1 MRIIDKYKDYYDFFG
16 HKSEDKTL
24 VYDRRGSTPLNK
36 ETVLFHIYRYSR
48 DNSVTFGLQAGFKL
62 FILEAIHLQADY
74 DPKTRKLQYVAGDL
88 QLVDSIDNFNWAGQ
102 PLQFVDL
109 KLPYTRFNNRWYT
122 YRSAWDRS
130 YQNQLKTVPVM
141 RKKDNGQ
148 PDEPLAEKPLLC
160 DTAIPALIP
169 PFEIYKNL
177 EMYISSLKTEKTV
190 DIATND
196 EKIINHGFDMK
207 SSFRHPIK

>member
-62 FILEAIHLQADY
+62 FILEALHLQADY

>member
-62 FILEAIHLQADY
+62 FILQSIHLLAEH
-74 DPKTRKLQYVAGDL
+74 DPRTRILQHVTGDI
-88 QLVDSIDNFNWAGQ
+88 QLVDSIDNFNWTGQ

-109 KLPYTRFNNRWYT
+109 ELSFPRSNNRWYT

-130 YQNQLKTVPVM
+130 YQNQLQTVPVM
-141 RKKDNGQ
+141 RKKDNGL

>member
-1 MRIIDKYKDYYDFFG
+1 
-16 HKSEDKTL
+16 
-24 VYDRRGSTPLNK
+24 
-36 ETVLFHIYRYSR
+36 
-48 DNSVTFGLQAGFKL
+48 
-62 FILEAIHLQADY
+62 
-74 DPKTRKLQYVAGDL
+74 
-88 QLVDSIDNFNWAGQ
+88 
-102 PLQFVDL
+102 
-109 KLPYTRFNNRWYT
+109 
-122 YRSAWDRS
+122 
-130 YQNQLKTVPVM
+130 M

>member
-62 FILEAIHLQADY
+62 FILEALHLQADY
-74 DPKTRKLQYVAGDL
+74 DPKTRKLQYGAGDL
-88 QLVDSIDNFNWAGQ
+88 QWVDSIDNFNWAGQ

>member
-36 ETVLFHIYRYSR
+36 ETVLFHIYHYSPDKR
-48 DNSVTFGLQAGFKL
+48 LTFGLQAGFKL
-62 FILEAIHLQADY
+62 FILEALHLQADY
-74 DPKTRKLQYVAGDL
+74 DPKTRKLQHVAGDL

-109 KLPYTRFNNRWYT
+109 KLPYALFKNRWYT

-141 RKKDNGQ
+141 RQKDNGL
-148 PDEPLAEKPLLC
+148 PDEPLADKPLLR
-160 DTAIPALIP
+160 DTGIPALIP

>member
-1 MRIIDKYKDYYDFFG
+1 MRIIDKYKDYYDFLG
-16 HKSEDKTL
+16 HTSEDRTL

-36 ETVLFHIYRYSR
+36 ETVLYYIYRYSR

-62 FILEAIHLQADY
+62 FILQAIHLQAEH
-74 DPKTRKLQYVAGDL
+74 DPRTRILQHVTGDI

-109 KLPYTRFNNRWYT
+109 KLPYSLYKNKWYT
-122 YRSAWDRS
+122 HTDSWDRS
-130 YQNQLKTVPVM
+130 YQHQLKTVPVM
-141 RKKDNGQ
+141 RSKGNER
-148 PDEPLAEKPLLC
+148 PDELLAEKPLLC
-160 DTAIPALIP
+160 DTGIPALIS

-177 EMYISSLKTEKTV
+177 EMYLSSLKTEKTV
-190 DIATND
+190 DIVTND

-207 SSFRHPIK
+207 SSFRHPVK

>member
-24 VYDRRGSTPLNK
+24 VYDRRGSTLLNK

-48 DNSVTFGLQAGFKL
+48 DNSLTFGLQAGFKL

-109 KLPYTRFNNRWYT
+109 KLPYALFNNRWYT

-141 RKKDNGQ
+141 RQKDNGL
-148 PDEPLAEKPLLC
+148 PDEPLADKPLLR
-160 DTAIPALIP
+160 DTGIPALIP

>member
-48 DNSVTFGLQAGFKL
+48 DNSLTFGLQAGFKL

>member
-62 FILEAIHLQADY
+62 FILEALHLQADY

-88 QLVDSIDNFNWAGQ
+88 QLVDSIENFNWAGQ

-109 KLPYTRFNNRWYT
+109 KLPYALFNNRWYT
-122 YRSAWDRS
+122 YRSAWDIS

-141 RKKDNGQ
+141 RKKDNGL
-148 PDEPLAEKPLLC
+148 PDKPLAEKPLLC

-190 DIATND
+190 NIATND
-196 EKIINHGFDMK
+196 EKIINHGFDMQ